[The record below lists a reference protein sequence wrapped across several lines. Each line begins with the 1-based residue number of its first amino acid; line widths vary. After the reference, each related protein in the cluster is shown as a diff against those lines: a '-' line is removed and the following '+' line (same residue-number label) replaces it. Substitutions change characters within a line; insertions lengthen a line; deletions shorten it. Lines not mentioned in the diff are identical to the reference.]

1 MAKRILTIIGK
12 VVLGLI
18 GAWLAILIILELSL
32 SSTVVSKV
40 VKKVAAEYVEGTL
53 DFSKARV
60 SLFKRFPS
68 LYVEI
73 EDFCLTY
80 PADRFD
86 AQEQAGA
93 QGWLL
98 HQGCG
103 ETADTLASFKSFR
116 TSVRMFPLIQGR
128 INIPYLNLDK
138 PRKLYLC

>member
-1 MAKRILTIIGK
+1 MFYKIGMAKRIFSIIGK
-12 VVLGLI
+12 VILGILAAWIILI
-18 GAWLAILIILELSL
+18 AILEFSL
-32 SSTVVSKV
+32 SPTVMSRI
-40 VKKVAAEYVEGTL
+40 VKKVAAEYVDGTL

-86 AQEQAGA
+86 QQEKSGA

-98 HQGCG
+98 HHGCG
-103 ETADTLASFKSFR
+103 ESADTLASFKSFKA
-116 TSVRMFPLIQGR
+116 SIRMFALAQGKIDIQ
-128 INIPYLNLDK
+128 
-138 PRKLYLC
+138 